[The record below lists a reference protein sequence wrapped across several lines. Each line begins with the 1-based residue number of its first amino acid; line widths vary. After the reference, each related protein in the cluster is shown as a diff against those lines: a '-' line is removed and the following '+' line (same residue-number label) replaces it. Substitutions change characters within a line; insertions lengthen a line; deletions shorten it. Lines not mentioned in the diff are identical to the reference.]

1 MRGLGSRFWIF
12 LAGQA
17 TSGIGSWATLVAIW
31 GFAAFRFDADPA
43 DIGLVGLAWL
53 LPPVLF
59 GPIAGVPIDRYGPRI
74 VLVSAKAL
82 GAVAS
87 VALIFADSYGQL
99 VLFSIGH
106 GVAYAFGQ
114 PALDS
119 FPPRIVDD
127 EDLAS
132 ANALLRIASD
142 LSLVLGP
149 ALAAVTIELWGF
161 DGAFIADAATYVVG
175 IAATLVVPMRPTRRR
190 STDRPRVW
198 HEALEGFRLAVSR
211 PMLRATIL
219 LTGSVYFL
227 YGAALLIEPI
237 YVRDVLD
244 EPMRTF
250 ALLQTAFGVA
260 LVGFGVAVARQ
271 GNKVATR
278 EVLALAVAGSGLGAL
293 WYLGTTSVVMAFAG
307 VTFWGAATAFVAG
320 PSRTLL
326 HRNAPEEAHGRVL
339 ALDRTMEGVGHITAM
354 LVATVLATALGPR
367 GAVLAIA
374 VGIMAVGISDRVR
387 ARRAE
392 VAGEPLPVG
401 EPTDA
406 TTPAGVIL
414 PAEVEATAEP
424 LTG

>member
-1 MRGLGSRFWIF
+1 MRGLGTRFWLF

-43 DIGLVGLAWL
+43 DIGLVGVAWL
-53 LPPVLF
+53 LPPVVF

-87 VALIFADSYGQL
+87 VALIFADSYSQL
-99 VLFSIGH
+99 VLFSVGH

-127 EDLAS
+127 DHLAS

-142 LSLVLGP
+142 LALVLGP
-149 ALAAVTIELWGF
+149 ALAAISIELWGF
-161 DGAFIADAATYVVG
+161 DGAFMADAVTYLVG
-175 IAATLVVPMRPTRRR
+175 IAATLIVRMRPVVR
-190 STDRPRVW
+190 SATDRPRVW

-219 LTGSVYFL
+219 LTGSIYFL

-237 YVRDVLD
+237 YVRDVLH

-250 ALLQTAFGVA
+250 ALLQTAFGVT
-260 LVGFGVAVARQ
+260 LVAFGVIVARQ

-278 EVLALAVAGSGLGAL
+278 GVLALAVGGSGIGAL

-307 VTFWGAATAFVAG
+307 VMFWGAVTAFVAG

-326 HRNAPEEAHGRVL
+326 HRNAPEEAHGRIL
-339 ALDRTMEGVGHITAM
+339 ALDRTMEGLGHITAM
-354 LVATVLATALGPR
+354 PIAALLATVLGPR

-374 VGIMAVGISDRVR
+374 IGVTGVGVTDRVR
-387 ARRAE
+387 THRKKLTHDRGSTADPAQPKGPGAAASAE
-392 VAGEPLPVG
+392 RDADIEPV
-401 EPTDA
+401 
-406 TTPAGVIL
+406 
-414 PAEVEATAEP
+414 
-424 LTG
+424 TG